1 MDIGPTEADRKH
13 FMEMRRRVIDT
24 NAGLPME
31 KAPGMRKSKSKSK
44 SRSKSKSKSKKKT
57 KSKSKSRSKSKSKKK
72 TKSKSKSRSRS
83 LTKKEVMKDML
94 KQAVKGLPFLRNRNK
109 RIEYI
114 DKLKLIPL
122 SDLKKMKNPIDVLQ
136 YVSTPIQAR
145 GLLASDLGETLIRQ
159 RRRYEPEK
167 EIYQG
172 KM

>member
-1 MDIGPTEADRKH
+1 MDIGPTEADRKY
-13 FMEMRRRVIDT
+13 FMEMRRRVIDA

-31 KAPGMRKSKSKSK
+31 KAPGMRKSKSK

-57 KSKSKSRSKSKSKKK
+57 KSKS
-72 TKSKSKSRSRS
+72 RSRS
-83 LTKKEVMKDML
+83 LIKKEVMKDML
-94 KQAVKGLPFLRNRNK
+94 KQAVNELPFLRNRNK

>member
-1 MDIGPTEADRKH
+1 MDIGPTEADRKY
-13 FMEMRRRVIDT
+13 FMEMRRRVIDA

-44 SRSKSKSKSKKKT
+44 SPSKSK
-57 KSKSKSRSKSKSKKK
+57 SKSKSKKK